1 MATLPGSACA
11 SARDPSDSAPWA
23 REGPSPRAGVRT
35 GSCML
40 QSTVSQSRQRVCPR
54 AGFLGGQAWH
64 GPRSAEPTS
73 PGLEAVAALG
83 LGSRRQ
89 QGCPLPPPPP
99 PQPASPLPLAQEAEL
114 SSWERDG
121 SIFGQNE

>member
-11 SARDPSDSAPWA
+11 SACDPSDSAPWA

-54 AGFLGGQAWH
+54 AGFLGGQARH

-99 PQPASPLPLAQEAEL
+99 SARLTPT
-114 SSWERDG
+114 SSSRG
-121 SIFGQNE
+121 